1 MDAPDEQILLDLLRK
16 LKPSDMS
23 VLHASL
29 QTPDSQIATVKN
41 SANDAFWSKLVEF
54 GLAKEMTLE
63 IDVPPALPNF
73 HPKSFA
79 LTDRG
84 RVVIPALLK
93 LIT

>member
-23 VLHASL
+23 VLQASL
-29 QTPDSQIATVKN
+29 QTPDSQIATVKG
-41 SANDAFWSKLVEF
+41 SANDALWSKLVEF
-54 GLAKEMTLE
+54 GLANEMTL
-63 IDVPPALPNF
+63 DVETPPSLPNF

-93 LIT
+93 LLT